1 MLALFWFLMARQRNA
16 STGGGG
22 GPGPSRF
29 GHARTRT
36 LSDQAKKVTF
46 ADVAGADEEKE
57 ELQEIVEFLRDPQK
71 FTALGARIPKGVLL
85 VGPPGRAR
93 P

>member
-1 MLALFWFLMARQRNA
+1 MMRQRTGA
-16 STGGGG
+16 GGGG
-22 GPGPSRF
+22 GAPGASRF

-46 ADVAGADEEKE
+46 DDVAGADEEKE

-71 FTALGARIPKGVLL
+71 FSSLGARMPKGVRC
-85 VGPPGRAR
+85 V
-93 P
+93 